1 LQAGEHVSEP
11 SGSSAVRPEQLASL
25 AVFADIPVED
35 LAPLAT
41 KLEPLRAA
49 PGEVLMRQG
58 DPARSFVI
66 IAAGRIEIRHVGSDS
81 EDIVVQL
88 PAGIIVGEIA
98 LLRDTPRTAT
108 AIAWDEVRGYVGYG
122 SAFESMLAIPGI
134 TERLIR
140 TARQRL
146 AAFITPIPVRI
157 NDGTE
162 LFLRPV
168 LPGDSERFGGGG
180 AAMSPRTLYT
190 RFLSARPTGAV
201 LPAYLFEVDYVD
213 HFVWVVTVGVDGPV
227 VADARFV
234 RNDANPASAE
244 IAITVVDA
252 YQDRGV
258 GEQLLCALAIA
269 ARLDG
274 IERFEAIVL
283 SDNLAAR
290 AMGDKFHVRWKHD
303 EPGVVTTTTKIPGL
317 DELLKNCTAHR
328 HIYNVARQVIH
339 ALD

>member
-1 LQAGEHVSEP
+1 LLAGEHVSGK
-11 SGSSAVRPEQLASL
+11 SGSSTVRPEQLASL
-25 AVFADIPVED
+25 AVFADIPAEN

-41 KLEPLRAA
+41 SLEPLQAA

-58 DPARSFVI
+58 ERARSFVI
-66 IAAGRIEIRHVGSDS
+66 IAAGRVEIRHVGSDS
-81 EDIVVQL
+81 ADIVVQL
-88 PAGIIVGEIA
+88 PAGVILGEIA

-108 AIAWDEVRGYVGYG
+108 AIAKDEVRGYVGYG
-122 SAFESMLAIPGI
+122 RAFESMLAIPGI
-134 TERLIR
+134 TDRLIR

-146 AAFITPIPVRI
+146 AAFITPIPVRV

-180 AAMSPRTLYT
+180 AALSPQSLYT
-190 RFLSARPTGAV
+190 RFLSARAPGAA

-227 VADARFV
+227 VADARFI
-234 RNDANPASAE
+234 RDDADPASAE

-258 GEQLLCALAIA
+258 AEQLLVALAIA
-269 ARLDG
+269 TRLDG
-274 IERFEAIVL
+274 IERFKAIVL
-283 SDNLAAR
+283 SDNAAAR
-290 AMGDKFHVRWKHD
+290 AMGDKFHVRWTHE
-303 EPGVVTTTTKIPGL
+303 EPGVVTTTVEVPAP
-317 DELLKNCTAHR
+317 DELLKDCDAYAQ
-328 HIYNVARQVIH
+328 IYNVARHVIH